1 MNKIL
6 IIRLVLLYLL
16 EMKTIYVFSCKLAM
30 QDRRESNRLY
40 LRMKGSG
47 SYAKCFHTL

>member
-16 EMKTIYVFSCKLAM
+16 EMKTILCFFTATLKLIKVTASP
-30 QDRRESNRLY
+30 DHAN
-40 LRMKGSG
+40 
-47 SYAKCFHTL
+47 